1 MSDSL
6 QRALIKGK
14 PYLAFFDRDGSY
26 KRSVRV
32 GVPYFVNDFALLSSG
47 ELIVFGFDQVNSVV
61 RVSLLDSDGG
71 YLRDI
76 PNSEDLATDPAF
88 QGTKSGTVYER
99 AHALIKSGFGSWK
112 LAHARGKVLLYEP
125 DSKAPVL
132 EIGPGGARR
141 EVPLTLPKGWYL
153 EAFMPSSDRWIARL
167 AAEGPDKPA
176 RGSSGE
182 NSNKRQLFEFNP
194 SDGSPL
200 YRIDLG
206 NETEVGPYIVA
217 CEQDGTFLAFKTDK
231 DSKFTLLS
239 ADIAR

>member
-1 MSDSL
+1 
-6 QRALIKGK
+6 
-14 PYLAFFDRDGSY
+14 
-26 KRSVRV
+26 
-32 GVPYFVNDFALLSSG
+32 VPYFASDFALLSSG

-76 PNSEDLATDPAF
+76 PNSEDLASDPAF
-88 QGTKSGTVYER
+88 QDTKSGTGYER
-99 AHALIKSGFGSWK
+99 ARALMKTGFGSWRF
-112 LAHARGKVLLYEP
+112 AHARGKVLLYEP

-141 EVPLTLPKGWYL
+141 EVPLSLPKGWYL
-153 EAFMPSSDRWIARL
+153 ESFMSSGDRWIAL
-167 AAEGPDKPA
+167 LGEDGPNKPA
-176 RGSSGE
+176 RDFSGTS
-182 NSNKRQLFEFNP
+182 SNKTQLFEFNP

-200 YRIDLG
+200 YLIDLG